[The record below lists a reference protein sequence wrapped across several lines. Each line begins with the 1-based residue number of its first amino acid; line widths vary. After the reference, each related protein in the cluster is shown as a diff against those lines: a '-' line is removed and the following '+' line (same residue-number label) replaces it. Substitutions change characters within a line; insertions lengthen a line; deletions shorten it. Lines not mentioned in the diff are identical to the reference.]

1 MIFVR
6 PAASRGGLFFLPESG
21 ILMLMII
28 AINKEKGPSSFRAV
42 AAIRKITGIKK
53 VGHGG
58 TLDPLASGVLV
69 VAAGRDDTKRID
81 EIVAK
86 EKEYI
91 ADLKLGEESSTDD
104 GEGEKIAVSDL
115 RPSREDI
122 EASLQKFVGEIMQV
136 PPKFSAMKVGG
147 QRAYK
152 LAREGK
158 EVEMIARRVL
168 IKEIE
173 LLKYEYPAAKI
184 RVVTGPGVY
193 IRSLAR
199 DIGRDLGCGAYM
211 SDLVRTRV
219 GEFRIEEAKTI
230 EEFKCEYDGKKT
242 SD

>member
-1 MIFVR
+1 
-6 PAASRGGLFFLPESG
+6 
-21 ILMLMII
+21 MII
-28 AINKEKGPSSFRAV
+28 AINKPKGPSSFGVV
-42 AAIRKITGIKK
+42 AQVRKITGVKK
-53 VGHGG
+53 VGHAG

-69 VAAGRDDTKRID
+69 VAVGREDTKRID

-86 EKEYI
+86 EKEYV
-91 ADLKLGEESSTDD
+91 ADLKLGEESTTDD
-104 GEGEKIAVSDL
+104 EEGEKNAVSDL
-115 RPSREDI
+115 RPEREDI
-122 EASLQKFVGEIMQV
+122 EASLQKFVGEIMQI

-158 EVEMIARRVL
+158 EVEMTARQVL

-173 LLKYEYPAAKI
+173 LLEYDYPLMKI

-211 SDLVRTRV
+211 SDLIRTRV

-230 EEFKCEYDGKKT
+230 EEFSSCHSGENRNLAEKHGAGNEIPAYAGMTHKNI
-242 SD
+242 

>member
-1 MIFVR
+1 
-6 PAASRGGLFFLPESG
+6 
-21 ILMLMII
+21 MII
-28 AINKEKGPSSFRAV
+28 AINKPKGPSSFGVV
-42 AAIRKITGIKK
+42 AQVRKITGIKK
-53 VGHGG
+53 VGHAG

-69 VAAGRDDTKRID
+69 VAVGREDTKRID

-86 EKEYI
+86 EKEYV

-104 GEGEKIAVSDL
+104 EEGEKSAVSDL
-115 RPSREDI
+115 RPGREDI
-122 EASLQKFVGEIMQV
+122 EASLKKFVGEIMQI

-147 QRAYK
+147 ERAYK

-158 EVEMIARRVL
+158 EVEMTARQVL

-173 LLKYEYPAAKI
+173 LLKYDYPQLKI

-211 SDLVRTRV
+211 SDLIRTRV
-219 GEFRIEEAKTI
+219 GEFRIKDSKTI
-230 EEFKCEYDGKKT
+230 EEFTNEYGDKKT